1 MFTNAYTG
9 AYADAS
15 AYSAYPQ
22 NSKPRSNISYD
33 TSSKDPQMQRSRIF
47 VGGLNAGTV
56 TREDIIQLFSAY
68 GTIIGVTLF
77 KGYAFC
83 TVFQVIHMP
92 EADLAVSAL
101 NFYNWHGSPLDV
113 KNVAKEPGP
122 GPKPSSNSNGSG
134 KRSAQNDNFN
144 QSKKVKAQTFT
155 TTASSKQQAAS
166 EDSGSAKNQI
176 ADIFIC
182 GMCRFTTSILETFID
197 HRKNPCDDK
206 MAKKSEGEP
215 ERFDC
220 NSCDGKFVTSW
231 ELIDHLSKQHTLAVY
246 RVKETKEEDNVEL

>member
-22 NSKPRSNISYD
+22 SSKPRSNISYD

-77 KGYAFC
+77 KGYAF
-83 TVFQVIHMP
+83 VQYSSMP

-101 NFYNWHGSPLDV
+101 NFYNWHGSPL
-113 KNVAKEPGP
+113 
-122 GPKPSSNSNGSG
+122 GS
-134 KRSAQNDNFN
+134 
-144 QSKKVKAQTFT
+144 
-155 TTASSKQQAAS
+155 
-166 EDSGSAKNQI
+166 
-176 ADIFIC
+176 
-182 GMCRFTTSILETFID
+182 L
-197 HRKNPCDDK
+197 
-206 MAKKSEGEP
+206 
-215 ERFDC
+215 
-220 NSCDGKFVTSW
+220 
-231 ELIDHLSKQHTLAVY
+231 
-246 RVKETKEEDNVEL
+246 